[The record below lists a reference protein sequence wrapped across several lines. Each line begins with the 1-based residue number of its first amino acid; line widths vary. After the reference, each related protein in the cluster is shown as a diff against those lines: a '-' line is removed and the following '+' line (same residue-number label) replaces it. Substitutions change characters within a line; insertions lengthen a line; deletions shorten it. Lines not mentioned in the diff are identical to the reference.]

1 MDTSKRLL
9 PATKSQKKIIE
20 KLAGD
25 FPAIKDSTGYR
36 DFLTAPNRE
45 HASAVIAD
53 AMEEHAEQIFD
64 EKSNYVHYLA
74 YRPRAEKVG
83 EHGLFSYYG
92 EPVVLN
98 SVAEEVAAHEG
109 KVWTAVF
116 SLRREDAA
124 RLGYDH
130 AARWQELLNANASL
144 IAEKLHIEPTNF
156 KWYAAFHDEGDHPHV
171 HFVAYAAQPG
181 GEYLAKNCVV
191 QIRSALARQIFK
203 DELQQI
209 YEQQTTA
216 RNTLTEDAEA
226 QFKELL
232 AALRSGIGRNEQVEK
247 LLPVLSEQIKNSKGK
262 KVYGY
267 LPPRTKETVDR
278 IVDALAAD
286 EKVAAAFAA
295 WGELRQQVYHTY
307 MDEDQPLAPLSQQAE
322 FRQVRNMVVRE
333 VWQMTLHPADDGE
346 MPEPVLPDDNRERQY
361 DRERFQPQVV
371 SEPPSIPRSINR
383 RGGSGNGGSKK
394 SGSGTEWTEKFQ
406 FAHEFLY
413 KNDPAPAELEKAAQA
428 LYEESMNGNALA
440 MYDLAQFYTR
450 GLWVSKDEAMAAEWY
465 SKARQGFE
473 VLPEDMKWPSI
484 HFRIGKMY
492 MLGLGTEIDVP
503 RAEEELLAAASNGHD
518 YAAYF
523 LGKLQLREA
532 KTKDEVDSA
541 IGWLKQAAHAGNDS
555 AQYLLGRLYLAGEIV
570 AQNRVLA
577 VRYLSDAA
585 QRGNDFAAYKLATVF
600 LDRSSGFYDPAKAIA
615 LLEQAAKAKN
625 EYAEYRLGKL
635 LMAGELVPKD
645 VDRALALLHHAADKK
660 HNLYARYYLGK
671 TYLFGNDTPQDI
683 QRGKDYLQASANQ
696 GNEYAQYLLDHWSEW
711 QNARFLMS
719 TTKLLRQLEQLFQ
732 EQQPR
737 DRGLHGCILDRKR
750 MRQLREKKI
759 ALGHAEGDLDIKL

>member
-1 MDTSKRLL
+1 MDTSKHLL
-9 PATKSQKKIIE
+9 PATKSQKKLIE

-25 FPAIKDSTGYR
+25 FPAIEDSAAYR
-36 DFLTAPNRE
+36 NYLTTPDRE
-45 HASAVIAD
+45 HASSVIAD

-116 SLRREDAA
+116 SLRREDAT
-124 RLGYDH
+124 RLGYDY

-144 IAEKLHIEPTNF
+144 LAEKLHIEPTNF

-232 AALRSGIGRNEQVEK
+232 DALRSGISRNAQVEK
-247 LLPVLSEQIKNSKGK
+247 LLPVLSEQLKNSKGK

-267 LPPRTKETVDR
+267 LPPRAKETVDR

-286 EKVAAAFAA
+286 EKVAAAFTA

-322 FRQVRNMVVRE
+322 FKQVRNMVVRE

-346 MPEPVLPDDNRERQY
+346 LPEPVLPDDSMMPED
-361 DRERFQPQVV
+361 DRDELQPQ
-371 SEPPSIPRSINR
+371 SAPKPKNQLQQKNHRAEL
-383 RGGSGNGGSKK
+383 
-394 SGSGTEWTEKFQ
+394 WTEKFQ
-406 FAHEFLY
+406 FGHSLLY
-413 KNDPAPAELEKAAQA
+413 KKDSTPAELKNGAQA
-428 LYEESMNGNALA
+428 LYEESMNGNDLA

-635 LMAGELVPKD
+635 LMVGEQVPKD

-660 HNLYARYYLGK
+660 HNLYAQYYLGK
-671 TYLFGNDTPQDI
+671 TYLLGNDTPQDVEK
-683 QRGKDYLQASANQ
+683 GKWYLQASASQ
-696 GNEYAQYLLDHWSEW
+696 GNEYAQYLLDHWAEW
-711 QNARFLMS
+711 QTARFLMS

-737 DRGLHGCILDRKR
+737 ERGLHGCILDRKR

-759 ALGHAEGDLDIKL
+759 ALGHAEGDLELML